1 MRVRD
6 LNNIRIVGSGWRQ
19 AMPVIGIKWN
29 AKLELSQ
36 REGNIRC
43 REYRFMEYSLK
54 RHVRLVEPAEGETI
68 ARAGGL
74 GIALIPKKN
83 RSAAVRLA
91 RD

>member
-6 LNNIRIVGSGWRQ
+6 INNIRIVGSRWRQ

-29 AKLELSQ
+29 AKLELTQ
-36 REGNIRC
+36 REGNIRS

-54 RHVRLVEPAEGETI
+54 RHVHLVEPAEGETI

-83 RSAAVRLA
+83 RIATVRAARN
-91 RD
+91 